1 MTFPRYLDLAG
12 LRWNFVASYCR
23 QVSSVL
29 QSLFKKPQHLKLV
42 ADYSTI
48 LSSYR
53 VFPQT
58 TKEIRWQIT
67 CHKACTTRIFFFQIL
82 LYLMATIFC
91 LTKQSRT
98 ALRLCCCFLKVILAD
113 GLFLFLFTCT
123 AQDNNKVG
131 RVLSSH
137 NFLIVFGKRRIV
149 RYWSTGV
156 RWCKRDVPLFSKPC
170 QEF

>member
-1 MTFPRYLDLAG
+1 
-12 LRWNFVASYCR
+12 
-23 QVSSVL
+23 
-29 QSLFKKPQHLKLV
+29 
-42 ADYSTI
+42 
-48 LSSYR
+48 
-53 VFPQT
+53 
-58 TKEIRWQIT
+58 
-67 CHKACTTRIFFFQIL
+67 
-82 LYLMATIFC
+82 MATIFC

-170 QEF
+170 QEFQVLIITKYVELVNRCDNSYTFNYKKMYELSKRPFYDLARDKNRSFYKKAQHIACK